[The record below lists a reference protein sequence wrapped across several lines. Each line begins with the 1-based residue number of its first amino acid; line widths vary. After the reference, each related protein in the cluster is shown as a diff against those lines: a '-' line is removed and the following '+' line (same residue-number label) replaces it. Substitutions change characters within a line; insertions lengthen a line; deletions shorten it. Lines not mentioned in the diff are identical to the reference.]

1 MKKPFVLILPLLL
14 GICTSCNKKVSSETT
29 IAYTAK
35 ANNDI
40 KKPQA
45 GIRPEDCYD
54 SMDDLLNWFDALY
67 EPGDEITIKYLP
79 NTKQYC
85 ITSYSNVLKNK
96 Y

>member
-1 MKKPFVLILPLLL
+1 MKKIFIFILPLLL
-14 GICTSCNKKVSSETT
+14 GISISCNKAPSSTSTVTT
-29 IAYTAK
+29 SGNN
-35 ANNDI
+35 ANNI
-40 KKPQA
+40 KGPQA

-85 ITSYSNVLKNK
+85 ITGYSNVLKNK